1 MNNVLTVSQL
11 TKSYNKNKVLNNL
24 SFEVKKGE
32 VFGILGMN
40 GAGKTTLLEC
50 IEGYKKYDS
59 GNIQIHGTIGIQ
71 LQTSSLPS
79 YMKVKEA
86 LVLFSKW
93 NKTNIDTSLI
103 TALNIHDIENKTYTQ
118 LSTGQK
124 RRLHLLL
131 ALFNHPDILFLDEP
145 TAGLDVEGRIELHE
159 VIRQLQKQGTTIIMT
174 SHDMN
179 EVESL
184 CDRIVILHH
193 GTHAYLGTI
202 DELKKAIHRHHTIQ
216 IITKSHVYT
225 YTTHHVAQTLLNIL
239 QDFKEKNIDIQ
250 DIKLTQGTLEEHLIY
265 MTKE

>member
-1 MNNVLTVSQL
+1 MNNVLTVYQL

-79 YMKVKEA
+79 YVKVKEA

-131 ALFNHPDILFLDEP
+131 ALFNHPNF
-145 TAGLDVEGRIELHE
+145 AR
-159 VIRQLQKQGTTIIMT
+159 
-174 SHDMN
+174 
-179 EVESL
+179 
-184 CDRIVILHH
+184 
-193 GTHAYLGTI
+193 AY
-202 DELKKAIHRHHTIQ
+202 
-216 IITKSHVYT
+216 
-225 YTTHHVAQTLLNIL
+225 
-239 QDFKEKNIDIQ
+239 
-250 DIKLTQGTLEEHLIY
+250 
-265 MTKE
+265 